1 MSARSLRVFWWT
13 LIAFVPVMAIF
24 SGTYAYQAVAR
35 YGDDVSFTSCPA
47 VIAYPQ
53 EGPCVAALQQLLNA
67 DPPHA
72 GIYHDGIFGPQTLAA
87 TRQFQSSHGLPAD
100 GIADAGTIQL
110 LGRLAPA
117 PRPVPVAA
125 GLMTVALTGVV
136 VVLGLITARRRRERG
151 GVAWPAEPAQCV
163 GGP

>member
-1 MSARSLRVFWWT
+1 MSARSLRMFWWA
-13 LIAFVPVMAIF
+13 LIVFVPLVTIY

-35 YGDDVSFTSCPA
+35 YGDNVSFTSCPA

-53 EGPCVAALQQLLNA
+53 EGPCVAALQRLLNA
-67 DPPHA
+67 DPPYA

-87 TRQFQSSHGLPAD
+87 TRQFQSGHGLPAS
-100 GIADAGTIQL
+100 GRADAGTIAL
-110 LGRLAPA
+110 LGQLAPA

-125 GLMTVALTGVV
+125 GLMTVALTGVG
-136 VVLGLITARRRRERG
+136 VLGLIAARRRRERDA
-151 GVAWPAEPAQCV
+151 VAWPAEPAQCV

>member
-1 MSARSLRVFWWT
+1 MSARSLRTFWWT

-24 SGTYAYQAVAR
+24 SGTYAYQAVAH

-87 TRQFQSSHGLPAD
+87 TRQFQSGHGLPAS
-100 GIADAGTIQL
+100 GRADAGTIAV
-110 LGRLAPA
+110 LGQLAPA

-125 GLMTVALTGVV
+125 GLMTVALTGIVA
-136 VVLGLITARRRRERG
+136 LGLITARRRRERG
-151 GVAWPAEPAQCV
+151 AVAWPAEPAQCV

>member
-1 MSARSLRVFWWT
+1 MSARSLRMFWWT
-13 LIAFVPVMAIF
+13 LIVSVPIMAVFGGI
-24 SGTYAYQAVAR
+24 YAYQAVAH

-72 GIYHDGIFGPQTLAA
+72 RIYHDGIFGPQTLAA
-87 TRQFQSSHGLPAD
+87 TRQFQSGHGLPAS
-100 GIADAGTIQL
+100 GRADAGTIAV
-110 LGRLAPA
+110 LGQLAPA

-136 VVLGLITARRRRERG
+136 VLGLITARRRRERG
-151 GVAWPAEPAQCV
+151 AVAWPAEPAQCV

>member
-1 MSARSLRVFWWT
+1 MFWWT
-13 LIAFVPVMAIF
+13 LIVFVPVMAIF
-24 SGTYAYQAVAR
+24 SGIYAYQAVAR
-35 YGDDVSFTSCPA
+35 YGDDVSFASCPA

-67 DPPHA
+67 DAPHA

-87 TRQFQSSHGLPAD
+87 TRQFQSGHGLPAS
-100 GIADAGTIQL
+100 GRADAGTIQL

-136 VVLGLITARRRRERG
+136 VLGLITARRRRERG
-151 GVAWPAEPAQCV
+151 AVAWPAAPAQCV

>member
-1 MSARSLRVFWWT
+1 MSARSLRMFWWA
-13 LIAFVPVMAIF
+13 LIAFVPVLTIF

-87 TRQFQSSHGLPAD
+87 TRQFQSGHGLPPS
-100 GIADAGTIQL
+100 GRADARTIAVLAQ
-110 LGRLAPA
+110 LAPA
-117 PRPVPVAA
+117 PRPVPVATA
-125 GLMTVALTGVV
+125 LLTTAMASIIVLGLMT
-136 VVLGLITARRRRERG
+136 ARRKREAG
-151 GVAWPAEPAQCV
+151 LPGPGHVIPGAPAD
-163 GGP
+163 G

>member
-1 MSARSLRVFWWT
+1 MSARSLRTFWWA
-13 LIAFVPVMAIF
+13 LIVFVPLLTIY

-35 YGDDVSFTSCPA
+35 YGDDVSFRSCPA

-87 TRQFQSSHGLPAD
+87 TRQFQSSHGLPPS
-100 GIADAGTIQL
+100 GRADARTIEV
-110 LGRLAPA
+110 LGQLAPS
-117 PRPVPVAA
+117 PRSVPVAA
-125 GLMTVALTGVV
+125 ALMTVALAGI
-136 VVLGLITARRRRERG
+136 VVLGAMTARRR
-151 GVAWPAEPAQCV
+151 
-163 GGP
+163 

>member
-1 MSARSLRVFWWT
+1 MSARSLRMFWWT
-13 LIAFVPVMAIF
+13 LIVSVPIMAIF
-24 SGTYAYQAVAR
+24 SGTYAYQAVAH

-67 DPPHA
+67 DPPYA

-87 TRQFQSSHGLPAD
+87 TRQFQSGHGLPAS
-100 GIADAGTIQL
+100 GRADAGTIAV
-110 LGRLAPA
+110 LGQLAPA

-136 VVLGLITARRRRERG
+136 VLGLITARRRRERG
-151 GVAWPAEPAQCV
+151 AVAGPAEPAQCV

>member
-1 MSARSLRVFWWT
+1 MSARSLRMFWWA
-13 LIAFVPVMAIF
+13 LIVFVPVLTIF

-87 TRQFQSSHGLPAD
+87 TQQFQSRHGLPPS
-100 GIADAGTIQL
+100 GRADARTIAVLAQ
-110 LGRLAPA
+110 LAPA
-117 PRPVPVAA
+117 PRPVPVATA
-125 GLMTVALTGVV
+125 LLTTAMASIIVLGLMT
-136 VVLGLITARRRRERG
+136 ARRKREAG
-151 GVAWPAEPAQCV
+151 LPGPGHVIPGAPAD
-163 GGP
+163 G

>member
-1 MSARSLRVFWWT
+1 MFWWT
-13 LIAFVPVMAIF
+13 LIVFVPLLTIF

-87 TRQFQSSHGLPAD
+87 TRQFQSSHGLPAN

-125 GLMTVALTGVV
+125 SLMTVALTGV

-151 GVAWPAEPAQCV
+151 AVAWPAAPAQCV

>member
-1 MSARSLRVFWWT
+1 MSARSLRMFWWT
-13 LIAFVPVMAIF
+13 LIAFVPIMAIF
-24 SGTYAYQAVAR
+24 SGTYAYQAVTR

-87 TRQFQSSHGLPAD
+87 TRQFQSSHGLP
-100 GIADAGTIQL
+100 GHGQAGAATARL
-110 LGRLAPA
+110 LTQLAPA

-125 GLMTVALTGVV
+125 TLLTLTLTGM
-136 VVLGLITARRRRERG
+136 VVLGLMT
-151 GVAWPAEPAQCV
+151 
-163 GGP
+163 

>member
-1 MSARSLRVFWWT
+1 MSARSLRMFWWA
-13 LIAFVPVMAIF
+13 LILFVPIVTIF
-24 SGTYAYQAVAR
+24 SDTYAYQAVAR

-67 DPPHA
+67 DPPHP

-87 TRQFQSSHGLPAD
+87 TRQFQSGHGLPAS
-100 GIADAGTIQL
+100 GRADAGTIAV
-110 LGRLAPA
+110 LGQLAPT

-125 GLMTVALTGVV
+125 ALMTVSLAGII
-136 VVLGLITARRRRERG
+136 VLGLMTARRRRERG
-151 GVAWPAEPAQCV
+151 AAAWPAEPAQCV